1 MPVWMNTQVFKPVSP
16 QALRAAAAG
25 IRGIPLTPPNHCVG
39 NGQLLPRQLPTDR
52 TIWRNVAGYGDCFY
66 GAISYHL
73 TGNEH
78 YTRQVR
84 QAMFEKLVELRQAFH
99 NSNDVHLRSLYDDRV
114 SNAHRAREW
123 AHDPEIYAMATV
135 LDIPIVIGCVTP
147 QGGINW
153 TIRKPIT
160 SGRVERFQQDRY
172 NGSNALYIGWTGSGE
187 GKYFLPPRGSDPN
200 HYRALTRLPVAHASQ
215 FPPTSQVP
223 QDARPRSPIPGLDPA
238 CLESS
243 PKPSRKPSSPVVKV
257 RGRKSNRVF
266 IDQ

>member
-1 MPVWMNTQVFKPVSP
+1 M
-16 QALRAAAAG
+16 
-25 IRGIPLTPPNHCVG
+25 LTIISLKTKEVTKMHLKLIFYTDVLISMIITFIHAMTSLLSLLMINSAIHWHAMD
-39 NGQLLPRQLPTDR
+39 QL
-52 TIWRNVAGYGDCFY
+52 
-66 GAISYHL
+66 
-73 TGNEH
+73 
-78 YTRQVR
+78 
-84 QAMFEKLVELRQAFH
+84 
-99 NSNDVHLRSLYDDRV
+99 
-114 SNAHRAREW
+114 
-123 AHDPEIYAMATV
+123 IYAMATV